1 MKTLKEL
8 NWNELKTSYQPSDFS
23 FSTILEQGG
32 NEGIIGQESANK
44 ALELGML
51 IEAEGYNV
59 YIVGES
65 NKERDLTIKHLI
77 QQKAQTKQT
86 PNDICYIY
94 NFKNPETPQ
103 CIALQAGDGKVF
115 KADMTEFTQCIL
127 TELPL
132 LLQGKEISQK
142 KQDILD
148 ELDKVKEQL
157 IIDLSEKSESMEIAL
172 KNTGGTIGFAPL
184 NEDGEVY
191 SKEEYNA
198 LSKMQKKQ
206 IEEKLDTLYEYADD
220 ITGRIE
226 EEEKKYAAYLRD
238 LEEEVVLDYVGS
250 MIKVLKEKY
259 GSYKVLRKY
268 FNDIAEDILV
278 HLELFEEPKVEENK
292 LKEIFPWT
300 NSNQLQKMV
309 NKYGVNLI
317 VTHEVD
323 SGAPIIEDS
332 MLGEICL
339 NGKILLD
346 TEVNNMHTDF
356 MHIRPGLFHK
366 ANGGYLILHMQRIL
380 ENPSSWLAI
389 KQLLK
394 TGYIHMR
401 DSEDMGL
408 ALTNSMKPQPVKAN
422 IKVILMGSRSVYEVL
437 AANDEDFKK
446 LFKVKVIYEDE
457 ITNSKDNIAAI
468 ASKIAKRCKA
478 EELPDVTVGG
488 LLRLVEY
495 GVRKVGNA
503 KKLPANME
511 EYIDLVREAGI
522 YNSRLIDDAA
532 IIKAINLRRGFYQKL
547 EREIDDHIIEETMLI
562 QTSGEKVG
570 QVNGLAVYTIDEYAF
585 GRPVK
590 ITVTTYKGKQGIVDI
605 EKAAELSG
613 AIHTKGIHI
622 ITGFLGYEFAQKIPL
637 SLSCNICFEQS
648 YGQIDGDS
656 ASSAELYGILSSL
669 GEIPIKQ
676 NIATTGS
683 VNQFGEIQPIGGV
696 NEKIEGF
703 FRVCHMKGLKGNEGV
718 IIPYQN
724 KQDLMLS
731 EEVIEAVKN
740 GQFHIYTIKNIWEGI
755 EVITGVESTEVKE
768 KVMRKLEAFNS

>member
-1 MKTLKEL
+1 MNTLKEL

-32 NEGIIGQESANK
+32 SEGIIGQESANK

-65 NKERDLTIKHLI
+65 NKERDLAIKHLI

-86 PNDICYIY
+86 PKDICYIY

-103 CIALQAGDGKVF
+103 CIALKAGDGKVF
-115 KADMTEFTQCIL
+115 EVDMTEFMQCIL

-132 LLQGKEISQK
+132 LLQGKEINQK

-157 IIDLSEKSESMEIAL
+157 ITDLSEKAESMEIVV
-172 KNTGGTIGFAPL
+172 KNTGGAIGFAPL
-184 NEDGEVY
+184 NEEGEVY
-191 SKEEYNA
+191 SKEEYNT
-198 LSKMQKKQ
+198 LTKLQKKQ
-206 IEEKLDTLYEYADD
+206 IEEKLETLYAYADQ
-220 ITGRIE
+220 ITERIE
-226 EEEKKYAAYLRD
+226 EEEKKYASYLRD
-238 LEEEVVLDYVGS
+238 IEEEVVLDYVGS

-259 GSYKVLRKY
+259 SSYKFLRKY

-278 HLELFEEPKVEENK
+278 HLELFEEHKDDDNK
-292 LKEIFPWT
+292 FKDIFPWA

-317 VTHEVD
+317 VTHEVG
-323 SGAPIIEDS
+323 SGAPIVEDS
-332 MLGEICL
+332 MLGEVCL

-346 TEVNNMHTDF
+346 SEINSMHTDF

-394 TGYIHMR
+394 TGYIYMR

-408 ALTNSMKPQPVKAN
+408 ALANSMKPQPVKAE
-422 IKVILMGSRSVYEVL
+422 IKVILMGNRSIYEVL

-446 LFKVKVIYEDE
+446 MFKIKVIYEDE
-457 ITNSKDNIAAI
+457 IKNTKDNVEAI
-468 ASKIAKRCKA
+468 ASKIAKRCKV
-478 EELPDVTVGG
+478 ENLPDVTVGG
-488 LLRLVEY
+488 LLKLVEY
-495 GVRKVGNA
+495 GIRKVGNT

-511 EYIDLVREAGI
+511 EFIDVVREASI
-522 YNSRLIDDAA
+522 YNPKLIDEEA
-532 IIKAINLRRGFYQKL
+532 IEKTICHRKSFYQKL
-547 EREIDDHIIEETMLI
+547 EREIDDHIVEETMLI
-562 QTSGEKVG
+562 QTSGEKIG
-570 QVNGLAVYTIDEYAF
+570 QVNGLAVYTIDDYAF

-605 EKAAELSG
+605 EKAADLSG

-669 GEIPIKQ
+669 GEVPIKQ

-740 GQFHIYTIKNIWEGI
+740 SQFHIYIIKNIWEGI
-755 EVITGVESTEVKE
+755 EIITGVDAITVKE
-768 KVMRKLEAFNS
+768 KVTKKLEAFNS